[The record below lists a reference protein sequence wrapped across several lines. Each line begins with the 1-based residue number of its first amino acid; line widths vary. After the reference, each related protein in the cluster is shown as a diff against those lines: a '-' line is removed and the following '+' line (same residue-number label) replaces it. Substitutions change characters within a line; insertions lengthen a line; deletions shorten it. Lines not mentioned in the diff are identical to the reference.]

1 MVANRS
7 RNTLGVVPG
16 PGEGPAQG
24 LVRAEAAALGHHGHG
39 VALKDERA
47 GGVLPDAFQPV
58 RGGGSGLR
66 AEETGEMPHA
76 HSSLGRH
83 AGDGVLDGRIGL
95 NGFHQPTQAALP
107 GHRSA
112 QSGGERGL
120 AARPLQERHQ
130 LLRHGRGRLR
140 PGVLLHHLIAQQ
152 QH

>member
-24 LVRAEAAALGHHGHG
+24 LVRAEAAALGHH
-39 VALKDERA
+39 
-47 GGVLPDAFQPV
+47 
-58 RGGGSGLR
+58 
-66 AEETGEMPHA
+66 
-76 HSSLGRH
+76 

-112 QSGGERGL
+112 HGGGERGL
-120 AARPLQERHQ
+120 AGRPLQEHHQ
-130 LLRHGRGRLR
+130 LLRRGTARLR
-140 PGVLLHHLIAQQ
+140 PGVLLHQLIAQQ